1 MHHTLRTEEPELP
14 PEDFIEF
21 MYPPMQVSHS
31 HKIIKSFQ
39 KEDDEGNIEY
49 KLKLIKPNPDR
60 LDHLATQMK
69 FRVK

>member
-1 MHHTLRTEEPELP
+1 
-14 PEDFIEF
+14 